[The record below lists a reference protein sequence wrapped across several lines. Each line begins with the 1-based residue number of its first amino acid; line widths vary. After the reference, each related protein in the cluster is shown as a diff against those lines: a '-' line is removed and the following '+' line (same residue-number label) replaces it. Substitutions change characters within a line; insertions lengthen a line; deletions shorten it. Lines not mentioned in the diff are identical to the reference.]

1 MQVDVTQ
8 VEALI
13 ADLHSVSRH
22 TAGAAI
28 KAGVQGILDD
38 GKQKARDAYKGH
50 PNKGF
55 QYVGQQFT
63 YDTKVHGASVEA
75 EFGPEKP
82 KGARANVAIFGTSR
96 GGGGMPHP
104 AEIIKEDDAEKIFED
119 VIRDIVGDLSS

>member
-55 QYVGQQFT
+55 QYVGTQFT
-63 YDTKVHGASVEA
+63 YDITYKVSTILCRSYLKDTIGQL
-75 EFGPEKP
+75 PN
-82 KGARANVAIFGTSR
+82 RN
-96 GGGGMPHP
+96 
-104 AEIIKEDDAEKIFED
+104 
-119 VIRDIVGDLSS
+119 